1 MEIQTREGWLEVICG
16 CMFAGKTEELL
27 RRIRRLEFAKKSV
40 IVFKPKVDDRYS
52 ESDVVSHNNTRTKSI
67 AISDSSEIMGHVNR
81 ENPYAVAIDE
91 VQFFDK
97 GIVKVCEEMALLG
110 IRVIVAGLD
119 TDFRGEPFGVMP
131 DLLAR
136 AEYVTKLNAICQVCG
151 GIATRTQRLINGK
164 PAFDDDPIILVGA
177 KEAYE
182 ARCRHCHQVLHHEK

>member
-97 GIVKVCEEMALLG
+97 GSVKVCEEMALWG

-151 GIATRTQRLINGK
+151 GIATRTQRLINSK